1 MNANIL
7 EKIKKLKNPKI
18 WIPVSILIV
27 LVIAGLA
34 YWLATKKDDVTYMT
48 EKARIGNINQ
58 VVEATG
64 EVAAVNL
71 VNVGAQVSGQ
81 IKKLYVV
88 LGQEVKQGDMI
99 AEIDS
104 KTQEN
109 TLNTDK
115 AKLANYKA
123 QLEARKILLNVARKQ
138 YDRELVLIKT
148 NSTSQQNLEN
158 AKDTYATARANVNEM
173 ESLIKQ
179 TQITINTDETNL
191 GYTKIRAP
199 LNGTIVSVPV
209 EEGQTV
215 NANQTTPTIVQI
227 ANLGDME
234 IDIQIS
240 EGDITKVKP
249 GMPVDYT
256 ILSEPNT
263 IFHAKLDSIDP
274 GLTTLTDGSYNKSSS
289 SSSSSSSTST
299 AAVYYYGR
307 SYVKND
313 KGKLRIG
320 MMTQNTI
327 LVSSAE
333 KVLVVPTIAIT
344 NRNDKY
350 FVRVLTDKNKVE
362 KRDVETGISDGV
374 YTEITSGLAEGEQ
387 VITSEVGKNEKVG
400 STSTRSRPPRI

>member
-1 MNANIL
+1 MNTNML
-7 EKIKKLKNPKI
+7 EKIKKLKNPKV
-18 WIPVSILIV
+18 WIPVSAIIV
-27 LVIAGLA
+27 IVIAALT
-34 YWLATKKDDVTYMT
+34 YWLATSKDDITYMT
-48 EKARIGNINQ
+48 EKARIGNVSQ

-104 KTQEN
+104 QTQEN
-109 TLNTDK
+109 TLNTDR

-123 QLEARKILLNVARKQ
+123 QLEARKILLNIAKKQ

-158 AKDTYATARANVNEM
+158 ARDTYATARANVNEM

-274 GLTTLTDGSYNKSSS
+274 GLTTLTDGSYSKSST
-289 SSSSSSSTST
+289 SSSSSSTST

-313 KGKLRIG
+313 EGKLRIG

-333 KVLVVPTIAIT
+333 NVLVVPTIALT

-350 FVRVLTDKNKVE
+350 FVRILTDKNKVE
-362 KRDVETGISDGV
+362 KRDVEIGISDGV
-374 YTEITSGLAEGEQ
+374 YTEITSGLAEGDQ

-400 STSTRSRPPRI
+400 SSSTRSRPPRI

>member
-1 MNANIL
+1 MNANML
-7 EKIKKLKNPKI
+7 EKIKKLKNPKV
-18 WIPVSILIV
+18 WIPVSAIIV
-27 LVIAGLA
+27 IVIAALT
-34 YWLATKKDDVTYMT
+34 YWLATSEDDITYMT
-48 EKARIGNINQ
+48 EKARVGNISQ

-104 KTQEN
+104 QTQEN
-109 TLNTDK
+109 TLNTDR

-123 QLEARKILLNVARKQ
+123 QLEARKILLNIAKKQ

-158 AKDTYATARANVNEM
+158 ARDTYATARANVNEM

-274 GLTTLTDGSYNKSSS
+274 GLTTLTDGSYSKSST
-289 SSSSSSSTST
+289 SSSSSSTST

-313 KGKLRIG
+313 EGKLRIG

-333 KVLVVPTIAIT
+333 NVLVVPTIALT
-344 NRNDKY
+344 NRNDQY
-350 FVRVLTDKNKVE
+350 FVRILTDKNKVE
-362 KRDVETGISDGV
+362 KRDVEICISDGV
-374 YTEITSGLAEGEQ
+374 YTEITSGLAEGDQ

-400 STSTRSRPPRI
+400 SSSTRSRPPRI

>member
-1 MNANIL
+1 MNANML
-7 EKIKKLKNPKI
+7 EKIKKLKNPKV
-18 WIPVSILIV
+18 WIPVSAIIV
-27 LVIAGLA
+27 IVIAALT
-34 YWLATKKDDVTYMT
+34 YWLATSEDDITYMT
-48 EKARIGNINQ
+48 EKARVGNISQ

-104 KTQEN
+104 QTQEN
-109 TLNTDK
+109 TLNTDR

-123 QLEARKILLNVARKQ
+123 QLEARKILLNIAKKQ

-158 AKDTYATARANVNEM
+158 ARDTYATARANVNEM

-274 GLTTLTDGSYNKSSS
+274 GLTTLTDGSYSKSST
-289 SSSSSSSTST
+289 SSSSSSTST

-313 KGKLRIG
+313 EGKLRIG

-333 KVLVVPTIAIT
+333 NVLVVPTIALT
-344 NRNDKY
+344 NRNDQY
-350 FVRVLTDKNKVE
+350 FVRILTDKNKVE
-362 KRDVETGISDGV
+362 KRDVEIGISDGV
-374 YTEITSGLAEGEQ
+374 YTEITSGLAEGDQ
-387 VITSEVGKNEKVG
+387 VITSEVGKNEIVG
-400 STSTRSRPPRI
+400 SSSTRSRPPRI

>member
-1 MNANIL
+1 MNANML

-18 WIPVSILIV
+18 WIPVSAVIILT
-27 LVIAGLA
+27 IALLS
-34 YWLATKKDDVTYMT
+34 YWLFTRKDDVTYMT
-48 EKARIGNINQ
+48 EKARVGNISQ

-104 KTQEN
+104 QTQEN

-123 QLEARKILLNVARKQ
+123 QLQARKILLNVAKKQ
-138 YDRELVLIKT
+138 YDRELVLIRT

-199 LNGTIVSVPV
+199 LDGTIVSVPV

-263 IFHAKLDSIDP
+263 VFHAKLDSIDP
-274 GLTTLTDGSYNKSSS
+274 GLTTLTDGSYSKSST
-289 SSSSSSSTST
+289 SSSSSSTST

-313 KGKLRIG
+313 EGKLRIG

-333 KVLVVPTIAIT
+333 NVLVVPTIALT

-350 FVRVLTDKNKVE
+350 FVRILTDKNKIE

-374 YTEITSGLAEGEQ
+374 YTEITSGLSEGEN

-400 STSTRSRPPRI
+400 NSSTRSRPPRI

>member
-1 MNANIL
+1 MNANML
-7 EKIKKLKNPKI
+7 EKIKKLKNPKV
-18 WIPVSILIV
+18 WIPVSAIIV
-27 LVIAGLA
+27 IVIAALT
-34 YWLATKKDDVTYMT
+34 YWLATSKDDITYMT
-48 EKARIGNINQ
+48 EKARIGNVSQ

-104 KTQEN
+104 QTQEN
-109 TLNTDK
+109 TLNTDR

-123 QLEARKILLNVARKQ
+123 QLEARKILLNIAKKQ

-158 AKDTYATARANVNEM
+158 ARDTYATARANVNEM

-256 ILSEPNT
+256 I
-263 IFHAKLDSIDP
+263 FHAKLDSIDP
-274 GLTTLTDGSYNKSSS
+274 GLTTLTDGSYSKSST
-289 SSSSSSSTST
+289 SSSSSSTST

-313 KGKLRIG
+313 EGKLRIG

-333 KVLVVPTIAIT
+333 NVLVVPTIALT

-350 FVRVLTDKNKVE
+350 FVRILTDKNKVE
-362 KRDVETGISDGV
+362 KRDVEIGISDGV
-374 YTEITSGLAEGEQ
+374 YTEITSGLAEGDQ

-400 STSTRSRPPRI
+400 SSSTRSRPPRI

>member
-1 MNANIL
+1 MNANML
-7 EKIKKLKNPKI
+7 EKIKKLKNPKV
-18 WIPVSILIV
+18 WIPVSAIIV
-27 LVIAGLA
+27 IVIAALT
-34 YWLATKKDDVTYMT
+34 YWLATSEDDITYMT
-48 EKARIGNINQ
+48 EKARVGNISQ

-104 KTQEN
+104 QTQEN
-109 TLNTDK
+109 TLNTDR

-123 QLEARKILLNVARKQ
+123 QLEARKILLNIAKKQ

-158 AKDTYATARANVNEM
+158 ARDTYATARANVNEM

-191 GYTKIRAP
+191 GYTKIRVP

-274 GLTTLTDGSYNKSSS
+274 GLTTLTDGSYSKSST
-289 SSSSSSSTST
+289 SSSSSSTST

-313 KGKLRIG
+313 EGKLRIG

-333 KVLVVPTIAIT
+333 NVLVVPTIALT
-344 NRNDKY
+344 NRNDQY
-350 FVRVLTDKNKVE
+350 FVRILTDKNKVE
-362 KRDVETGISDGV
+362 KRDVEIGISDGV
-374 YTEITSGLAEGEQ
+374 YTEITSGLAEGDQ

-400 STSTRSRPPRI
+400 SSSTRSRPPRI

>member
-1 MNANIL
+1 MNANML
-7 EKIKKLKNPKI
+7 EKIKKLKNPKV
-18 WIPVSILIV
+18 WIPVLAVIV
-27 LVIAGLA
+27 LVTGALT
-34 YWLATKKDDVTYMT
+34 YWLVTSKDEVTYMT
-48 EKARIGNINQ
+48 ETARIGKISQ

-88 LGQEVKQGDMI
+88 LGQQVKQGEMI

-104 KTQEN
+104 QTQEN

-115 AKLANYKA
+115 AKLSNYKA
-123 QLEARKILLNVARKQ
+123 QLNARKILLNIAKKQ
-138 YDRELVLIKT
+138 YDRELVLIRT

-158 AKDTYATARANVNEM
+158 ARDTYATAQANVNEM
-173 ESLIKQ
+173 ESLIRQ

-199 LNGTIVSVPV
+199 LDGTIVSVPV

-263 IFHAKLDSIDP
+263 IFHATLDSIDP
-274 GLTTLTDGSYNKSSS
+274 GLTTLTDGSYSKSSGSS
-289 SSSSSSSTST
+289 SSSSSSSTE
-299 AAVYYYGR
+299 AVYYYGR

-313 KGKLRIG
+313 EGKLRIG
-320 MMTQNTI
+320 MMTQNSI

-333 KVLVVPTIAIT
+333 NVLVVPTIAIT
-344 NRNDKY
+344 NRKDQY
-350 FVRVLTDKNKVE
+350 FVRILTDKNKVE

-374 YTEITSGLAEGEQ
+374 YTEIKSGLSEGEK
-387 VITSEVGKNEKVG
+387 VITSEVGKNEIVG
-400 STSTRSRPPRI
+400 TSSTRSRPPRI

>member
-1 MNANIL
+1 MNPNRL

-18 WIPVSILIV
+18 WIPVSAIII
-27 LVIAGLA
+27 LVIAALT
-34 YWLATKKDDVTYMT
+34 YWLVTSKDDVTYMT
-48 EKARIGNINQ
+48 EEARVGKISQ

-88 LGQEVKQGDMI
+88 LGQEVKQGQMI

-104 KTQEN
+104 QTQEN

-115 AKLANYKA
+115 AKLSNYKA
-123 QLEARKILLNVARKQ
+123 QLQARKILLNIAKKQ

-158 AKDTYATARANVNEM
+158 ARDTYATAKANVNEM
-173 ESLIKQ
+173 ESLIRQ
-179 TQITINTDETNL
+179 TQIAINTDETNL

-199 LNGTIVSVPV
+199 LDGTIVSVPV

-274 GLTTLTDGSYNKSSS
+274 GLTTLTDGSYSKSSGS
-289 SSSSSSSTST
+289 TSSSSSTE
-299 AAVYYYGR
+299 AVYYYGR
-307 SYVKND
+307 SYVNND
-313 KGKLRIG
+313 EGKLRIG

-333 KVLVVPTIAIT
+333 NVLVVPTIAIT
-344 NRNDKY
+344 NRNDTY
-350 FVRVLTDKNKVE
+350 FVRILTAKNKVE
-362 KRDVETGISDGV
+362 KRDVEIGISDGV
-374 YTEITSGLAEGEQ
+374 YTEIKSGLTEGEK

-400 STSTRSRPPRI
+400 SSSTRSRPPRI

>member
-1 MNANIL
+1 MNPNRL

-18 WIPVSILIV
+18 WIPVSVIIA
-27 LVIAGLA
+27 LVIAALT
-34 YWLATKKDDVTYMT
+34 YWLATSKDDVTYMT
-48 EKARIGNINQ
+48 EEARVGKISQ

-88 LGQEVKQGDMI
+88 LGQEVKQGQMI

-104 KTQEN
+104 QTQEN

-115 AKLANYKA
+115 AKLSNYKA
-123 QLEARKILLNVARKQ
+123 QLQARKILLNIAKKQ
-138 YDRELVLIKT
+138 YDRELILIKT

-158 AKDTYATARANVNEM
+158 ARDTYATAKANVNEM
-173 ESLIKQ
+173 ESLIRQ
-179 TQITINTDETNL
+179 TQIAINTDETNL

-199 LNGTIVSVPV
+199 LDGTIVSVPV

-274 GLTTLTDGSYNKSSS
+274 GLTTLTDGSYSKSSGS
-289 SSSSSSSTST
+289 TSSSSSTE
-299 AAVYYYGR
+299 AVYYYGR
-307 SYVKND
+307 SYVNND
-313 KGKLRIG
+313 EGKLRIG

-333 KVLVVPTIAIT
+333 NVLVVPTIAIT
-344 NRNDKY
+344 NRNDTY
-350 FVRVLTDKNKVE
+350 FVRILTAKNKVE
-362 KRDVETGISDGV
+362 KRDVEIGISDGV
-374 YTEITSGLAEGEQ
+374 YTEIKSGLTEGEK

-400 STSTRSRPPRI
+400 SSSTRSRPPRI

>member
-1 MNANIL
+1 MNANML
-7 EKIKKLKNPKI
+7 EKIKKLKNPKV
-18 WIPVSILIV
+18 WIPVSVLIA
-27 LVIAGLA
+27 LIAGLLV

-48 EKARIGNINQ
+48 EKARLGNISQ

-104 KTQEN
+104 QTQEN

-123 QLEARKILLNVARKQ
+123 QLQARKILLNVAKKQ

-263 IFHAKLDSIDP
+263 VFHAKLDSIDP
-274 GLTTLTDGSYNKSSS
+274 GLTTLTDGSYSKSNT
-289 SSSSSSSTST
+289 SSSSSSTST

-313 KGKLRIG
+313 EGKLRIG

-333 KVLVVPTIAIT
+333 NVLVVPTIALS

-350 FVRVLTDKNKVE
+350 FVRILTDKNKVE
-362 KRDVETGISDGV
+362 KRDVEIGISDGV

-400 STSTRSRPPRI
+400 SSSTRSRPPRI

>member
-1 MNANIL
+1 MNANML
-7 EKIKKLKNPKI
+7 EKIKKLKNPKV
-18 WIPVSILIV
+18 WIPVSAIIV
-27 LVIAGLA
+27 IVIAALT
-34 YWLATKKDDVTYMT
+34 YWLATSEDDITYMT
-48 EKARIGNINQ
+48 EKARVGNISQ

-88 LGQEVKQGDMI
+88 LGQEVKQGDII

-104 KTQEN
+104 QTQEN
-109 TLNTDK
+109 TLNTDR

-123 QLEARKILLNVARKQ
+123 QLEARKILLNIAKKQ

-158 AKDTYATARANVNEM
+158 ARDTYATARANVNEM

-274 GLTTLTDGSYNKSSS
+274 GLTTLTDGSYSKSST
-289 SSSSSSSTST
+289 SSSSSSTST

-313 KGKLRIG
+313 EGKLRIG

-333 KVLVVPTIAIT
+333 NVLVVPTIALT
-344 NRNDKY
+344 NRNDQY
-350 FVRVLTDKNKVE
+350 FVRILTDKNKVE
-362 KRDVETGISDGV
+362 KRDVEIGISDGV
-374 YTEITSGLAEGEQ
+374 YTEITSGLAEGDQ

-400 STSTRSRPPRI
+400 SSSTRSRPPRI

>member
-1 MNANIL
+1 MNANML
-7 EKIKKLKNPKI
+7 EKIKKLKNPKV
-18 WIPVSILIV
+18 WIPVSAIIV
-27 LVIAGLA
+27 IVIAALT
-34 YWLATKKDDVTYMT
+34 YWLATSEDDITYMT
-48 EKARIGNINQ
+48 EKARVGNISQ

-104 KTQEN
+104 QTQEN
-109 TLNTDK
+109 TLNTDR

-123 QLEARKILLNVARKQ
+123 QLEARKILLNIAKKQ

-158 AKDTYATARANVNEM
+158 ARDTYATARANVNEM

-274 GLTTLTDGSYNKSSS
+274 GLTTLTDGSYSKSST
-289 SSSSSSSTST
+289 SSSSSSTST

-313 KGKLRIG
+313 EGKLRIG

-333 KVLVVPTIAIT
+333 NVLVVPTIALT
-344 NRNDKY
+344 NRNDQY
-350 FVRVLTDKNKVE
+350 FVRILTDKNKVE
-362 KRDVETGISDGV
+362 KRDVEIGISDGV
-374 YTEITSGLAEGEQ
+374 YTEITSGLAEGDQ
-387 VITSEVGKNEKVG
+387 GITSEVGKNEKVG
-400 STSTRSRPPRI
+400 SSSTRSRPPRI

>member
-1 MNANIL
+1 ML
-7 EKIKKLKNPKI
+7 EKIKKLKNPKV
-18 WIPVSILIV
+18 WIPVSAIIV
-27 LVIAGLA
+27 IVIAALT
-34 YWLATKKDDVTYMT
+34 YWLATSEDDITYMT
-48 EKARIGNINQ
+48 EKARVGNISQ

-104 KTQEN
+104 QTQEN
-109 TLNTDK
+109 TLNTDR

-123 QLEARKILLNVARKQ
+123 QLEARKILLNIAKKQ

-158 AKDTYATARANVNEM
+158 ARDTYATARANVNEM

-274 GLTTLTDGSYNKSSS
+274 GLTTLTDGSYSKSST
-289 SSSSSSSTST
+289 SSSSSSTST

-313 KGKLRIG
+313 EGKLRIG

-333 KVLVVPTIAIT
+333 NVLVVPTIALT
-344 NRNDKY
+344 NRNDQY
-350 FVRVLTDKNKVE
+350 FVRILTDKNKVE
-362 KRDVETGISDGV
+362 KRDVEIGISDGV
-374 YTEITSGLAEGEQ
+374 YTEITSGLAEGDQ

-400 STSTRSRPPRI
+400 SSSTRSRPPRI